1 MFYKR
6 IFLSFLLIVSLSK
19 IQAVPMII
27 APSSQSEDK
36 SKITWAQICSCKSY
50 YGVPHTCYYS
60 SVSDPDYSCI
70 SKCIREAN
78 Q

>member
-1 MFYKR
+1 MLYKR
-6 IFLSFLLIVSLSK
+6 IFLSFLLVTALPKIQTIPMSIVSNNGN
-19 IQAVPMII
+19 
-27 APSSQSEDK
+27 EDK
-36 SKITWAQICSCKSY
+36 LKITWAQVCSCRSY

-60 SVSDPDYSCI
+60 PVSDPDYSCI

>member
-1 MFYKR
+1 MNSKR
-6 IFLSFLLIVSLSK
+6 IFLSFLLIGLTQKTLIPLTSNTESNLQNK
-19 IQAVPMII
+19 T
-27 APSSQSEDK
+27 
-36 SKITWAQICSCKSY
+36 KITWAQACSCRSY

-70 SKCIREAN
+70 SKCVREAN

>member
-1 MFYKR
+1 MLYKR
-6 IFLSFLLIVSLSK
+6 IFLSFLLIVAIPK
-19 IQAVPMII
+19 IQMTPIFVA
-27 APSSQSEDK
+27 SNNQDK
-36 SKITWAQICSCKSY
+36 LKITWAQVCSCRSS

-60 SVSDPDYSCI
+60 PVSDPDYSCV

>member
-1 MFYKR
+1 MQKT
-6 IFLSFLLIVSLSK
+6 LIPLTNNTTESSLQNK
-19 IQAVPMII
+19 TA
-27 APSSQSEDK
+27 
-36 SKITWAQICSCKSY
+36 ITWAQVCSCRSY

>member
-6 IFLSFLLIVSLSK
+6 IFLSLLLVAALPKIQTTPISIVSNNINK
-19 IQAVPMII
+19 
-27 APSSQSEDK
+27 DK
-36 SKITWAQICSCKSY
+36 LKITWSQVCSCRSY

-60 SVSDPDYSCI
+60 SVSDPDYSCV